1 LIPSKSYTALI
12 GANGDEISVLSIIK
26 AMLNMVGSDFHKYKK
41 KSVAFLFWKREE
53 LNYFFLLIRTF
64 KFIM

>member
-41 KSVAFLFWKREE
+41 KVLHS
-53 LNYFFLLIRTF
+53 YFGNV
-64 KFIM
+64 KY